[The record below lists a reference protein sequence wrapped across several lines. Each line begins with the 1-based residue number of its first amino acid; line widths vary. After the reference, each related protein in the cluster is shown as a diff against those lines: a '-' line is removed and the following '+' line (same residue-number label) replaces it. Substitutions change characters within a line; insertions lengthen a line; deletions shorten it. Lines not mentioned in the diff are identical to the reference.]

1 MTRGK
6 RYVTAALGALALA
19 LAQGEASA
27 AANGDGVC
35 AAGEAAKFECATF
48 GTSVVEYLGAFGS
61 NKCPLDDGTL
71 ASCTTYYYRYTGGT
85 TNQVNVAVP
94 TRLLKTI
101 DSATEAHCQQL
112 FINGA
117 GDPTTGFGKN
127 VKSLEVCRTSSN
139 LASAPDV
146 TPPLGA
152 NFALVTDPSAVDP
165 ANPLDWQI
173 KLPVRSDDDDH
184 DDSRSASRV
193 YAASLVGPFANQ
205 PFVQESAVT
214 LVTPTGQT
222 VSYSNIGGTL
232 QITGGAG
239 RIVPQSST
247 KLCVV
252 KAGGD
257 PNVPYTDPSFAANW
271 DCGTVINATEQCDIK
286 TDNHD
291 PCRYIGGTCI
301 LY

>member
-1 MTRGK
+1 MRSVK
-6 RYVTAALGALALA
+6 RFVQVAAGALALA
-19 LAQGEASA
+19 FAQGEVYAV
-27 AANGDGVC
+27 ANGDGVC
-35 AAGEAAKFECATF
+35 AASEAANFECATF

-61 NKCPLDDGTL
+61 NKCPMDDGTF
-71 ASCTTYYYRYTGGT
+71 ASCTTYYYRYTGGP
-85 TNQVNVAVP
+85 TNQVNVAIP

-112 FINGA
+112 FVNGS

-127 VKSLEVCRTSSN
+127 VKSLEICRTSSN

-152 NFALVTDPSAVDP
+152 NFALVTDPSAVD
-165 ANPLDWQI
+165 AKNPLDWQI
-173 KLPVRSDDDDH
+173 KRPVHDDDSDDSH
-184 DDSRSASRV
+184 GASKV
-193 YAASLVGPFANQ
+193 YAASLVGPYSPQ
-205 PFVQESAVT
+205 PIVQESAVT
-214 LVTPTGQT
+214 LVTPSGAT
-222 VSYSNIGGTL
+222 VSYSNNAGTL
-232 QITGGAG
+232 QITGGNG

-252 KAGGD
+252 KAGGN
-257 PNVPYTDPSFAANW
+257 PNVPYTDPAFSANW
-271 DCGTVINATEQCDIK
+271 DCGTVTYATEQCDIK